1 MHERDP
7 LSASRGNC
15 NNQSWL
21 SPCAVGVRRRAR
33 ARERATA
40 KFVLSDPSER
50 AEKLTLSLQRYYF
63 YVLFGER
70 EIKYRVALSPPSPP
84 RSE

>member
-1 MHERDP
+1 MPRGIRSQPQGVIAITKVGLVPVRCATERT
-7 LSASRGNC
+7 
-15 NNQSWL
+15 
-21 SPCAVGVRRRAR
+21 
-33 ARERATA
+33 TA

-70 EIKYRVALSPPSPP
+70 EIKYRVALSALAA
-84 RSE
+84 EK